1 MKCKSC
7 GNEFE
12 PFSSHNSTIKQKLCV
27 QCLIA
32 KGNEIRAKTAN
43 IVWKKEKSALKEKLK
58 TKSEWLNDF
67 QKVFNT
73 YIRERDY
80 KKPCISCDK
89 PLIGKFDAGHYFT
102 VGAYPNIRFNEDN
115 VHGQCVECNQHKHG
129 NIAEYSI
136 RLPYRIGQQRYD
148 KLLME
153 RNESNKLSVED
164 IKQLICSYKEKIKIF
179 QQNRT

>member
-1 MKCKSC
+1 MKCKC
-7 GNEFE
+7 GNDFE
-12 PFSSHNSTIKQKLCV
+12 PMYRNSILVSKLCV
-27 QCLIA
+27 QCLIK
-32 KGNEIRAKTAN
+32 KGQEKQRKS
-43 IVWKKEKSALKEKLK
+43 WQKEKSDLKAKLK

-67 QKVFNT
+67 QKIFNT
-73 YIRERDY
+73 YIRERDL

-89 PLIGKFDAGHYFT
+89 SLIGKFDAGHYFT

-153 RNESNKLSVED
+153 RNDSNKLSIED
-164 IKQLICSYKEKIKIF
+164 IKQLISDYKEKIKIL
-179 QQNRT
+179 QQNRM

>member
-7 GNEFE
+7 SNEFE
-12 PFSSHNSTIKQKLCV
+12 PFSSHNSTIKQKMCV
-27 QCLIA
+27 PCLIA
-32 KGNEIRAKTAN
+32 KGSEKRAKTAN
-43 IVWKKEKSALKEKLK
+43 SVWRKEKSELKEKLK
-58 TKSEWLNDF
+58 TKSEWLNEF

-80 KKPCISCDK
+80 KKPCVSCDK
-89 PLIGKFDAGHYFT
+89 PLAGKFDAGHYFT

-115 VHGQCVECNQHKHG
+115 VHGQCVECNQHRHG

-136 RLPYRIGQQRYD
+136 RLPYRIGQERYD
-148 KLLME
+148 KLLMS
-153 RNESNKLSVED
+153 RNESNKLSIED
-164 IKQLICSYKEKIKIF
+164 IKLLICSYKEKINIF